1 MQIME
6 SIKNLVK
13 TELERIDG
21 ELFSISINQNDL
33 GYDLNNFLKSPRKR
47 IRSLV
52 AILYLKAFSQNI
64 DEQIINILTAGEL
77 IHNAS
82 ILHDDVIDDAETRRG
97 NITIGKKFAP
107 EISILTG
114 DFLLSIAIEK
124 IMALKNWDIVE
135 IFQKCTKKMS
145 EAEIKQY
152 FLRGKLP
159 QIDEYIEI
167 AEGKTA
173 NLFEAIFTSCAILTQ
188 IPQAKSISFAKNFGI
203 LFQLKNDLDSASAE
217 ADKKNKVF
225 TPKDIFGVEKTI
237 ILIDNY
243 KKEIRRELAELPDNI
258 YKKGLEDLLNEL

>member
-135 IFQKCTKKMS
+135 INQK
-145 EAEIKQY
+145 
-152 FLRGKLP
+152 
-159 QIDEYIEI
+159 
-167 AEGKTA
+167 
-173 NLFEAIFTSCAILTQ
+173 
-188 IPQAKSISFAKNFGI
+188 
-203 LFQLKNDLDSASAE
+203 
-217 ADKKNKVF
+217 
-225 TPKDIFGVEKTI
+225 
-237 ILIDNY
+237 
-243 KKEIRRELAELPDNI
+243 
-258 YKKGLEDLLNEL
+258 